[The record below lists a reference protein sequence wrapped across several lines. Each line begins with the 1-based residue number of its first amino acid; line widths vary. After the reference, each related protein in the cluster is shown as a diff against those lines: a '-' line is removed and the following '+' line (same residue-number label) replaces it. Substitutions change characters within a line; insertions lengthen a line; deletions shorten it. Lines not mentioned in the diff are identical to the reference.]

1 MGLYLAA
8 FQRSPTL
15 PRIIR
20 DVLSHPETPLV
31 KRIIAL
37 ALTAV
42 LGAAACG
49 GNRDKAPFVQTALVT
64 RRTIVIDAEATGAVE
79 PINVVEVK
87 SKASGLITKMPVETG
102 YLVKPGDLLVQIDTR
117 DVQNQYNQAEAD
129 LKASQA
135 KLQVSE
141 QQKKRSDELLK
152 ARVITSQEF
161 EGASLD
167 LENSKAAE
175 IRSAA
180 NLDLA
185 KQRLED
191 ATVTAPTAGTILTKT
206 VSLGQV
212 ITSATSSATG
222 GTTLLTMADLGRVR
236 VRALFNETDI
246 GQVRPGQ
253 TASVTVDAFPDRR
266 FQGVV
271 EKIEPSATI
280 QQNVTMFPVLVT
292 LDNSESLLKP
302 GMNGE
307 VAVLVDQVNDVLA
320 VPNDALKNVRE
331 AAATGQMLGLNSDS
345 VTAEVR
351 AQMQSGFSRRGE
363 PAQEG
368 SARVTATSR
377 GDVALAPQQPQG
389 QQQPQQGFG
398 QGRQQIE
405 VTDKQCADVKAALAK
420 KPDLQKKLDD
430 LRTKARSGE
439 LDFAS
444 MRDQSEKLY
453 SSAGIDMRVAG
464 ACRRKEMQANG
475 GGMGAPAGAAS
486 GVAQRN
492 GTTQGQQPARGTQG
506 ARGNL
511 QLSTPEMGGMTRR
524 THPGLVFVAD
534 SAHKTYHPRVVML
547 GAANF
552 DYTEVVSGLKEGERV
567 ALLASL
573 ALQAQRQQQ
582 NDRMR
587 QGMGV
592 PGLTPNAGPGGGAGG
607 RPGGGGAGGGGA
619 PRGGAR

>member
-1 MGLYLAA
+1 M
-8 FQRSPTL
+8 
-15 PRIIR
+15 
-20 DVLSHPETPLV
+20 
-31 KRIIAL
+31 KRIFAL
-37 ALTAV
+37 ALAV
-42 LGAAACG
+42 MAVGTAACSG
-49 GNRDKAPFVQTALVT
+49 SKDKAAFVQTALAT

-87 SKASGLITKMPVETG
+87 SKASGLITKMTVETG
-102 YLVKPGDLLVQIDTR
+102 TLVKPGDLLVQIDTR

-141 QQKKRSDELLK
+141 AQKKRSDELFK

-167 LENSKAAE
+167 LENSKAAV

-191 ATVTAPTAGTILTKT
+191 ATVTAPTAGTVLTKT

-222 GTTLLTMADLGRVR
+222 GTSLLTMADLSRVR

-246 GQVRPGQ
+246 GQVRAGQ
-253 TASVTVDAFPDRR
+253 NAAVTVDAFPDRR

-271 EKIEPSATI
+271 EKIEPSATV

-292 LDNSESLLKP
+292 LDNRESLLKP

-307 VAVLVDQVNDVLA
+307 VAVLVDQVNDVIA

-331 AAATGQMLGLNSDS
+331 AAATGQMLGLNVDS
-345 VTAEVR
+345 VNAEVR
-351 AQMQSGFSRRGE
+351 SQMQNGFGRSRSEAGAVGAPAGGRNRVASTSQGE
-363 PAQEG
+363 
-368 SARVTATSR
+368 V
-377 GDVALAPQQPQG
+377 VVAPQG
-389 QQQPQQGFG
+389 ETMQQPQQGFG

-430 LRTKARSGE
+430 LRAKARSGE
-439 LDFAS
+439 LDFSAV
-444 MRDQSEKLY
+444 RTESEKLY
-453 SSAGIDMRVAG
+453 QNAGIDMRVAG

-475 GGMGAPAGAAS
+475 GGPAGAPGAGGQS
-486 GVAQRN
+486 GAF
-492 GTTQGQQPARGTQG
+492 GGGQQHAGIGG
-506 ARGNL
+506 ANRSGGQQAPGGNL
-511 QLSTPEMGGMTRR
+511 QLSTPEMGGVGRR
-524 THPGLVFVAD
+524 THPGLVFVLD
-534 SAHKTYHPRVVML
+534 SAHKTYRPRVVML

-552 DYTEVVSGLKEGERV
+552 DYTEVVSGVKEGERV

-582 NDRMR
+582 NDRLR

-592 PGLTPNAGPGGGAGG
+592 PGLT
-607 RPGGGGAGGGGA
+607 
-619 PRGGAR
+619 

>member
-1 MGLYLAA
+1 VK
-8 FQRSPTL
+8 QTL
-15 PRIIR
+15 
-20 DVLSHPETPLV
+20 
-31 KRIIAL
+31 AL
-37 ALTAV
+37 ALAIGVAT
-42 LGAAACG
+42 AACSG
-49 GNRDKAPFVQTALVT
+49 SKDKAPFVQTAAVT

-102 YLVKPGDLLVQIDTR
+102 TLVKPGNLLVQIDTR

-141 QQKKRSDELLK
+141 QQKKRSDELFK
-152 ARVITSQEF
+152 ARVITSQEY
-161 EGASLD
+161 ESASLD
-167 LENSKAAE
+167 LENSKAAL

-292 LDNSESLLKP
+292 LDNSEGLLKP

-320 VPNDALKNVRE
+320 VPNDAVKNIRE
-331 AAATGQMLGLNSDS
+331 AAATGQMLGLNPDS

-351 AQMQSGFSRRGE
+351 AQMQNGFGRSRADAAAGGAPARFAASSSGE
-363 PAQEG
+363 
-368 SARVTATSR
+368 
-377 GDVALAPQQPQG
+377 VALASQDP
-389 QQQPQQGFG
+389 QQPQQGFG

-430 LRTKARSGE
+430 LRTRARSGE
-439 LDFAS
+439 IDFAA

-453 SSAGIDMRVAG
+453 ASAGLDMRVAG

-475 GGMGAPAGAAS
+475 GGMAGAGAS
-486 GVAQRN
+486 AGNSGQR
-492 GTTQGQQPARGTQG
+492 GATRGQGQQQQG
-506 ARGNL
+506 GGNL
-511 QLSTPEMGGMTRR
+511 QLSTPEMGGVTRR
-524 THPGLVFVAD
+524 TRPGLVFVAD
-534 SAHKTYHPRVVML
+534 SAKKTYHARVVML

-552 DYTEVVSGLKEGERV
+552 DYTEVASGVKEGERV
-567 ALLASL
+567 ALLTSL

-582 NDRMR
+582 NDRLR

-592 PGLTPNAGPGGGAGG
+592 PGLTPNGGPGGGGG
-607 RPGGGGAGGGGA
+607 RPGGAGAGGGA

>member
-1 MGLYLAA
+1 M
-8 FQRSPTL
+8 
-15 PRIIR
+15 
-20 DVLSHPETPLV
+20 
-31 KRIIAL
+31 KRIFAL
-37 ALTAV
+37 ALGVVGTI
-42 LGAAACG
+42 ACG
-49 GNRDKAPFVQTALVT
+49 GSKDKAAFVQTAAVT

-102 YLVKPGDLLVQIDTR
+102 TLVKPGDLLVQIDTR

-141 QQKKRSDELLK
+141 QQKKRSDELYK
-152 ARVITSQEF
+152 ARVITSQEY
-161 EGASLD
+161 EAASLD
-167 LENSKAAE
+167 LENSKAAV

-191 ATVTAPTAGTILTKT
+191 ATVTAPTAGTVLTKT

-222 GTTLLTMADLGRVR
+222 GTTLLTMADLGKVR

-253 TASVTVDAFPDRR
+253 NASVSIDAYPDRR

-271 EKIEPSATI
+271 EKIEPNATI

-292 LDNSESLLKP
+292 LDNAESLLKP

-307 VAVLVDQVNDVLA
+307 VAVLIDQVNDVLA
-320 VPNDALKNVRE
+320 VPNDAVKNVRE
-331 AAATGQMLGLNSDS
+331 AAATGQMLGLNVDS

-351 AQMQSGFSRRGE
+351 AQMQTGFGRSRADAGRGT
-363 PAQEG
+363 
-368 SARVTATSR
+368 SDARVASTSP
-377 GDVALAPQQPQG
+377 GEVALQSGLQQQP
-389 QQQPQQGFG
+389 QQPQQGFG
-398 QGRQQIE
+398 QSRQQIE
-405 VTDKQCADVKAALAK
+405 VTDKQCADVKAALAN
-420 KPDLQKKLDD
+420 KPDVQKKLDD
-430 LRTKARSGE
+430 LRNRARSGE
-439 LDFAS
+439 LDFTA
-444 MRDQSEKLY
+444 MRAESEKIY
-453 SSAGIDMRVAG
+453 ASAGIDMRVAG
-464 ACRRKEMQANG
+464 ACRRKEMQGNG
-475 GGMGAPAGAAS
+475 GGYGGQMGGAAAGQS
-486 GVAQRN
+486 NGLGQRGN
-492 GTTQGQQPARGTQG
+492 RGQQQQG
-506 ARGNL
+506 GGNL
-511 QLSTPEMGGMTRR
+511 QPSTPEIGGVSRR
-524 THPGLVFVAD
+524 TRPGLVFVAD

-547 GAANF
+547 GASNF
-552 DYTEVVSGLKEGERV
+552 DYTEVVTGVKEGERV
-567 ALLASL
+567 ALLTSL

-592 PGLTPNAGPGGGAGG
+592 PGLTPNAGPGGA
-607 RPGGGGAGGGGA
+607 RPGGGAT
-619 PRGGAR
+619 PRGGGR

>member
-1 MGLYLAA
+1 
-8 FQRSPTL
+8 
-15 PRIIR
+15 
-20 DVLSHPETPLV
+20 V
-31 KRIIAL
+31 KRIFGLAL
-37 ALTAV
+37 AVVGTV
-42 LGAAACG
+42 ACG
-49 GNRDKAPFVQTALVT
+49 GGKDKAPFVQTALVT

-102 YLVKPGDLLVQIDTR
+102 TLVKPGDLLVQIDTR

-135 KLQVSE
+135 KLQVSDA
-141 QQKKRSDELLK
+141 QKKRSDELYK

-161 EGASLD
+161 EAASLD
-167 LENSKAAE
+167 FENSKAAL

-222 GTTLLTMADLGRVR
+222 GTTLLTMADLGKVR

-253 TASVTVDAFPDRR
+253 SAGVTVDAFPDRR

-331 AAATGQMLGLNSDS
+331 AAATGQMLGLNPDT
-345 VTAEVR
+345 VNAEVR
-351 AQMQSGFSRRGE
+351 AQMQNGFGRSRAGASASATTGASRVAASAQGEVSLSGE
-363 PAQEG
+363 AI
-368 SARVTATSR
+368 
-377 GDVALAPQQPQG
+377 
-389 QQQPQQGFG
+389 QQPQQGQG

-405 VTDKQCADVKAALAK
+405 VTDKQCSDVRAALAK

-439 LDFAS
+439 LDFTA
-444 MRDQSEKLY
+444 MRDSNEKLY
-453 SSAGIDMRVAG
+453 KSAGIDMRVAG

-475 GGMGAPAGAAS
+475 GAMGGGQPSSFGQRGGSSRS
-486 GVAQRN
+486 G
-492 GTTQGQQPARGTQG
+492 GQQPQNG
-506 ARGNL
+506 GNL
-511 QLSTPEMGGMTRR
+511 QPTPEVGGVGRR

-552 DYTEVVSGLKEGERV
+552 DYTEVITGLKEGEPV
-567 ALLASL
+567 AMLASL

-582 NDRMR
+582 NDRLR

-592 PGLTPNAGPGGGAGG
+592 PGLTPNAGPGGG
-607 RPGGGGAGGGGA
+607 RPGGGGAAGGGA

>member
-1 MGLYLAA
+1 M
-8 FQRSPTL
+8 
-15 PRIIR
+15 
-20 DVLSHPETPLV
+20 
-31 KRIIAL
+31 KRTFAL
-37 ALTAV
+37 ALAIGMAT
-42 LGAAACG
+42 AACSG
-49 GNRDKAPFVQTALVT
+49 SKDKAPFVQTAAVT

-102 YLVKPGDLLVQIDTR
+102 TLVKPGDLLVQIDTR

-129 LKASQA
+129 LRAAQA

-152 ARVITSQEF
+152 ARVITSQEY
-161 EGASLD
+161 ESASLD
-167 LENSKAAE
+167 LENSKAAV

-191 ATVTAPTAGTILTKT
+191 ATVTAPTSGTVLTKT

-320 VPNDALKNVRE
+320 VPNDAVKNIRE
-331 AAATGQMLGLNSDS
+331 AAATGQMLGLNPDS
-345 VTAEVR
+345 VSAEVR
-351 AQMQSGFSRRGE
+351 AQMQNSFGRARSD
-363 PAQEG
+363 A
-368 SARVTATSR
+368 SADGASAGVASTAA
-377 GDVALAPQQPQG
+377 GDVALAPQG
-389 QQQPQQGFG
+389 SQQPQQGFG

-405 VTDKQCADVKAALAK
+405 VTDKQCTDVKAALAK

-430 LRTKARSGE
+430 LRTKARLGE
-439 LDFAS
+439 IDFSA

-453 SSAGIDMRVAG
+453 ASAGIDMRVAG
-464 ACRRKEMQANG
+464 ACRRKEMQTAG
-475 GGMGAPAGAAS
+475 AGGMSGSGTSGNFGQRGATRG
-486 GVAQRN
+486 
-492 GTTQGQQPARGTQG
+492 QGQQPQSGAQG
-506 ARGNL
+506 GSNL
-511 QLSTPEMGGMTRR
+511 QLSTPEVGGVPRR
-524 THPGLVFVAD
+524 SRPGLVFVAD
-534 SAHKTYHPRVVML
+534 SAKKTYHARVVML

-552 DYTEVVSGLKEGERV
+552 DYTEVVNGVKEGERV
-567 ALLASL
+567 ALLTSL

-592 PGLTPNAGPGGGAGG
+592 PGLTPNAGPGAGG
-607 RPGGGGAGGGGA
+607 RPGGAGGA

>member
-1 MGLYLAA
+1 MKRYL
-8 FQRSPTL
+8 
-15 PRIIR
+15 
-20 DVLSHPETPLV
+20 
-31 KRIIAL
+31 AL
-37 ALTAV
+37 ALAV
-42 LGAAACG
+42 VGTAACT
-49 GNRDKAPFVQTALVT
+49 GNKDKSPFVQTALVA

-79 PINVVEVK
+79 PITVVEVK
-87 SKASGLITKMPVETG
+87 SKASGLITKMPVETAT
-102 YLVKPGDLLVQIDTR
+102 LVKPGDLLVQIDTR

-141 QQKKRSDELLK
+141 AQKKRSDELFK

-161 EGASLD
+161 ENASLD
-167 LENSKAAE
+167 YENSKAAV

-180 NLDLA
+180 TLDLA

-191 ATVTAPTAGTILTKT
+191 ATVTAPSGGTILTKT

-222 GTTLLTMADLGRVR
+222 GTTLLTMADLGKVR

-253 TASVTVDAFPDRR
+253 TAAVAIDAFPDRR

-271 EKIEPSATI
+271 EKIEPNATV

-292 LDNSESLLKP
+292 LDNGEGLLKP

-307 VAVLVDQVNDVLA
+307 VSVLVDQVNDVLS

-331 AAATGQMLGLNSDS
+331 AVATGQMLGLNADS
-345 VTAEVR
+345 VNAEVR
-351 AQMQSGFSRRGE
+351 AQMQNGFGRSRADAAAIGTPGSGRT
-363 PAQEG
+363 
-368 SARVTATSR
+368 RVATSQ
-377 GDVALAPQQPQG
+377 GDVSLAPQG
-389 QQQPQQGFG
+389 EALQQPQQGFG
-398 QGRQQIE
+398 QGRQQID

-430 LRTKARSGE
+430 LRSRARSGE
-439 LDFAS
+439 LDFTA
-444 MRDQSEKLY
+444 MRDESEKLY
-453 SSAGIDMRVAG
+453 KSAGIDMRVAG

-475 GGMGAPAGAAS
+475 GGMGGGQMGS
-486 GVAQRN
+486 GVGQRGGN
-492 GTTQGQQPARGTQG
+492 RSGQQAQG
-506 ARGNL
+506 GAGGANL
-511 QLSTPEMGGMTRR
+511 QPSSPETSGFGRR
-524 THPGLVFVAD
+524 THPGLVFVVD

-552 DYTEVVSGLKEGERV
+552 DYTEVVTGLKEGERV

-582 NDRMR
+582 NDRLR

-592 PGLTPNAGPGGGAGG
+592 PGLTPNAGPGGG
-607 RPGGGGAGGGGA
+607 RPGGGGGGGGA
-619 PRGGAR
+619 PRGGGR

>member
-1 MGLYLAA
+1 
-8 FQRSPTL
+8 
-15 PRIIR
+15 
-20 DVLSHPETPLV
+20 V
-31 KRIIAL
+31 KRTYAL
-37 ALTAV
+37 AFAV
-42 LGAAACG
+42 ALGTVACG
-49 GNRDKAPFVQTALVT
+49 GSKEKAPFVQTALVT

-102 YLVKPGDLLVQIDTR
+102 TLVKPGDLLVQIDTR
-117 DVQNQYNQAEAD
+117 DVQNQYNQVEAD
-129 LKASQA
+129 LKAAQA

-141 QQKKRSDELLK
+141 AQKKRSENLFK
-152 ARVITSQEF
+152 AKVITSQEY
-161 EGASLD
+161 ESASLD
-167 LENSKAAE
+167 FENSKAAV

-191 ATVTAPTAGTILTKT
+191 ATVTAPTAGTVLTKT

-222 GTTLLTMADLGRVR
+222 GTTLLTMADLNRVR

-246 GQVRPGQ
+246 GQVRPSQ

-292 LDNSESLLKP
+292 LDNREGLLKP

-307 VAVLVDQVNDVLA
+307 VSVLVDQVNDVVA
-320 VPNDALKNVRE
+320 VPNDAVKNVRE
-331 AAATGQMLGLNSDS
+331 ASATGQMLGLNPDT

-351 AQMQSGFSRRGE
+351 VQMQNGFGRSRADNGAINAGNGPRGV
-363 PAQEG
+363 A
-368 SARVTATSR
+368 ATSQ
-377 GDVALAPQQPQG
+377 GEVALVPQG
-389 QQQPQQGFG
+389 QQPQQGSG

-405 VTDKQCADVKAALAK
+405 VTDKQCSDVKAALAK
-420 KPDLQKKLDD
+420 KPDLQKRIDD

-439 LDFAS
+439 LDFSAL
-444 MRDQSEKLY
+444 RDSTEKLY
-453 SSAGIDMRVAG
+453 KSVGLDVRVAG
-464 ACRRKEMQANG
+464 ACRRKEMQASGGSMGGGQGGAYGQRGGNG
-475 GGMGAPAGAAS
+475 G
-486 GVAQRN
+486 QN
-492 GTTQGQQPARGTQG
+492 GQG
-506 ARGNL
+506 GNSL
-511 QLSTPEMGGMTRR
+511 QLTTPEMGGQARR
-524 THPGLVFVAD
+524 TRPGLVFVAD

-567 ALLASL
+567 ALLTSL

-582 NDRMR
+582 NDRLR

-592 PGLTPNAGPGGGAGG
+592 PGLTPNAGPGGGG
-607 RPGGGGAGGGGA
+607 RPGGGGAGGGA
-619 PRGGAR
+619 PRGGGR

>member
-1 MGLYLAA
+1 MKHS
-8 FQRSPTL
+8 F
-15 PRIIR
+15 
-20 DVLSHPETPLV
+20 
-31 KRIIAL
+31 AL
-37 ALTAV
+37 ALAAGV
-42 LGAAACG
+42 AAAACSG
-49 GNRDKAPFVQTALVT
+49 SKDKAPFVQTAAVT
-64 RRTIVIDAEATGAVE
+64 RRTIIIDAEATGAVE

-102 YLVKPGDLLVQIDTR
+102 TLVKPGDLLVQIDTR

-141 QQKKRSDELLK
+141 QQKKRSDELFK
-152 ARVITSQEF
+152 ARVITSQEY
-161 EGASLD
+161 ENASLD
-167 LENSKAAE
+167 LENSRAAV

-307 VAVLVDQVNDVLA
+307 VAVLVDQINDVLA
-320 VPNDALKNVRE
+320 VPNDAVKNVRE
-331 AAATGQMLGLNSDS
+331 AAATGQMLGLNPDS

-351 AQMQSGFSRRGE
+351 AQMQNGFGRRSDAATGDGSVRVASASSGDI
-363 PAQEG
+363 Q
-368 SARVTATSR
+368 
-377 GDVALAPQQPQG
+377 LASPG
-389 QQQPQQGFG
+389 AQQPQQGFG
-398 QGRQQIE
+398 QGRPQID

-430 LRTKARSGE
+430 LRNKARSGE
-439 LDFAS
+439 IDFSA
-444 MRDQSEKLY
+444 MREQSEKLY
-453 SSAGIDMRVAG
+453 ASAGIDMRVAG

-475 GGMGAPAGAAS
+475 GGVAGGGVNSGSSGQRGAAR
-486 GVAQRN
+486 G
-492 GTTQGQQPARGTQG
+492 GQQPQG
-506 ARGNL
+506 GAQGGGNL
-511 QLSTPEMGGMTRR
+511 QLSTPEMGGVTRR
-524 THPGLVFVAD
+524 TRPGLVFVAD
-534 SAHKTYHPRVVML
+534 SAKKTYHARVVML
-547 GAANF
+547 GSANF
-552 DYTEVVSGLKEGERV
+552 DYTEVVSGVKEGERV
-567 ALLASL
+567 ALLTSL

-582 NDRMR
+582 NDRIR

-592 PGLTPNAGPGGGAGG
+592 PGLTPNAGPGGGG
-607 RPGGGGAGGGGA
+607 RPGGAGGGGA

>member
-1 MGLYLAA
+1 MHL
-8 FQRSPTL
+8 FL
-15 PRIIR
+15 PG
-20 DVLSHPETPLV
+20 EPLV
-31 KRIIAL
+31 KRIFAL
-37 ALTAV
+37 ALAAV
-42 LGAAACG
+42 GTVACG
-49 GNRDKAPFVQTALVT
+49 GGKDKAPFVQTALVT

-102 YLVKPGDLLVQIDTR
+102 TLVKPGDLLVQIDTR

-141 QQKKRSDELLK
+141 AQKKRSDELYK

-161 EGASLD
+161 EAASLD
-167 LENSKAAE
+167 FENSKAAL

-222 GTTLLTMADLGRVR
+222 GTTLLTMADLGKVR
-236 VRALFNETDI
+236 VRALLNETDI

-253 TASVTVDAFPDRR
+253 SAGVTVDAFPDRR

-331 AAATGQMLGLNSDS
+331 AAATGQMLGLNPDS
-345 VTAEVR
+345 VNAEVR
-351 AQMQSGFSRRGE
+351 AQMQNGFGRSRAGAGAAATAGASRVAASAQGEVSLSGE
-363 PAQEG
+363 
-368 SARVTATSR
+368 
-377 GDVALAPQQPQG
+377 AL
-389 QQQPQQGFG
+389 QQPQQRVG
-398 QGRQQIE
+398 QGRQQID
-405 VTDKQCADVKAALAK
+405 VTDKQCSDVKAALAK

-439 LDFAS
+439 LDFSA
-444 MRDQSEKLY
+444 MRDASERLY
-453 SSAGIDMRVAG
+453 TSAGIDMRVAG

-475 GGMGAPAGAAS
+475 GGMGGGQPGAN
-486 GVAQRN
+486 GQRGGN
-492 GTTQGQQPARGTQG
+492 DRTGGQQQAQG
-506 ARGNL
+506 GGNL
-511 QLSTPEMGGMTRR
+511 QPTPEVGGVGRR

-552 DYTEVVSGLKEGERV
+552 DYTEVITGLKEGERV
-567 ALLASL
+567 AMLASL

-582 NDRMR
+582 NDRLR

-592 PGLTPNAGPGGGAGG
+592 PGLTPNAGPGGGG
-607 RPGGGGAGGGGA
+607 RPGGGT

>member
-1 MGLYLAA
+1 M
-8 FQRSPTL
+8 
-15 PRIIR
+15 
-20 DVLSHPETPLV
+20 
-31 KRIIAL
+31 KRIFAL
-37 ALTAV
+37 AFAV
-42 LGAAACG
+42 VGTVACSG
-49 GNRDKAPFVQTALVT
+49 GKDKTPFVQTALVT

-79 PINVVEVK
+79 PITVVEVK
-87 SKASGLITKMPVETG
+87 SKASGLITKMPVETAT
-102 YLVKPGDLLVQIDTR
+102 LVKPGDLLVQIDTR

-141 QQKKRSDELLK
+141 QQKKRSDELYK
-152 ARVITSQEF
+152 ARVITSQEY
-161 EGASLD
+161 ESASLD
-167 LENSKAAE
+167 LENSKAAV

-191 ATVTAPTAGTILTKT
+191 ATVTAPSAGTILTKT

-222 GTTLLTMADLGRVR
+222 GTTLLTMADLGKVR

-253 TASVTVDAFPDRR
+253 TASVAIDAYPDRR

-271 EKIEPSATI
+271 EKIEPNATI

-307 VAVLVDQVNDVLA
+307 VAVLIDQVSDVLA
-320 VPNDALKNVRE
+320 VPNDAVKNVRE
-331 AAATGQMLGLNSDS
+331 AAATGQMLGLNADS

-351 AQMQSGFSRRGE
+351 AQMQNGFGRSRADAGGG
-363 PAQEG
+363 ANG
-368 SARVTATSR
+368 GRVASTSR
-377 GDVALAPQQPQG
+377 GEVALQGEPMQQP
-389 QQQPQQGFG
+389 QQPQQGFG

-430 LRTKARSGE
+430 LRNKARSGE
-439 LDFAS
+439 LDFTA
-444 MRDQSEKLY
+444 MRTESEKLY

-475 GGMGAPAGAAS
+475 GGYGGQPAGPTGQS
-486 GVAQRN
+486 NGQR
-492 GTTQGQQPARGTQG
+492 GDRGGQQAQG
-506 ARGNL
+506 NRQGGGNL
-511 QLSTPEMGGMTRR
+511 QLSTPEVGGVARR
-524 THPGLVFVAD
+524 TRPGLVFVAD

-547 GAANF
+547 GASNF
-552 DYTEVVSGLKEGERV
+552 DYTEIVTGLKEGERV
-567 ALLASL
+567 ALLTSL

-582 NDRMR
+582 NDRLR

-592 PGLTPNAGPGGGAGG
+592 PGLSPNAGPGAGG
-607 RPGGGGAGGGGA
+607 RPGGGGGGGA

>member
-1 MGLYLAA
+1 M
-8 FQRSPTL
+8 
-15 PRIIR
+15 
-20 DVLSHPETPLV
+20 
-31 KRIIAL
+31 KRTFAL
-37 ALTAV
+37 ALAV
-42 LGAAACG
+42 GIAAAACG
-49 GNRDKAPFVQTALVT
+49 GSKDKAPFVQTAVVT

-102 YLVKPGDLLVQIDTR
+102 TLVKPGDLLVQIDTR

-141 QQKKRSDELLK
+141 QQKKRSDELFK
-152 ARVITSQEF
+152 ARVITSQEY
-161 EGASLD
+161 ETASLD
-167 LENSKAAE
+167 LENSKAAV

-191 ATVTAPTAGTILTKT
+191 ATVTAPTAGTVLTKT

-320 VPNDALKNVRE
+320 VPNDAVKNIRE
-331 AAATGQMLGLNSDS
+331 AAATGQMLGLNPDS

-351 AQMQSGFSRRGE
+351 AQMQNGFGRARSD
-363 PAQEG
+363 ASASDG
-368 SARVTATSR
+368 SMRVASTSS
-377 GDVALAPQQPQG
+377 GDVALASQAA
-389 QQQPQQGFG
+389 QQPQQGFG
-398 QGRQQIE
+398 SGRQQIE

-439 LDFAS
+439 IDFSA

-453 SSAGIDMRVAG
+453 ASAGIDMRVAG

-475 GGMGAPAGAAS
+475 GGMAGAGAGS
-486 GVAQRN
+486 GNSGQGGATRGQGRTPQGGAQ
-492 GTTQGQQPARGTQG
+492 GGAQGG
-506 ARGNL
+506 GNL
-511 QLSTPEMGGMTRR
+511 QLNTPEMGGVTRR
-524 THPGLVFVAD
+524 TRPGLVFVAD
-534 SAHKTYHPRVVML
+534 SAKKTYHARVVML

-552 DYTEVVSGLKEGERV
+552 DYTEVVNGLKEGERV
-567 ALLASL
+567 ALLTSL

-592 PGLTPNAGPGGGAGG
+592 PGLTPNAGPGGGG
-607 RPGGGGAGGGGA
+607 RPGGGGN
-619 PRGGAR
+619 PRGGGR

>member
-1 MGLYLAA
+1 M
-8 FQRSPTL
+8 
-15 PRIIR
+15 
-20 DVLSHPETPLV
+20 
-31 KRIIAL
+31 KRIFGLAL
-37 ALTAV
+37 AVVGTV
-42 LGAAACG
+42 ACG
-49 GNRDKAPFVQTALVT
+49 GGKDKAPFVQTALVT

-102 YLVKPGDLLVQIDTR
+102 TLVKPGDLLVQIDTR

-135 KLQVSE
+135 KLQVSDA
-141 QQKKRSDELLK
+141 QKKRSDELYK

-161 EGASLD
+161 EAASLD
-167 LENSKAAE
+167 FENSKAAL

-222 GTTLLTMADLGRVR
+222 GTTLLTMADLGKVR

-253 TASVTVDAFPDRR
+253 SAGVTVDAFPDRR
-266 FQGVV
+266 VQGVV

-331 AAATGQMLGLNSDS
+331 AAATGQMLGLNPDT
-345 VTAEVR
+345 VNAEVR
-351 AQMQSGFSRRGE
+351 AQMQNGFGRSRAGASASATTGASRVAASAQGEVSLSGE
-363 PAQEG
+363 AI
-368 SARVTATSR
+368 
-377 GDVALAPQQPQG
+377 
-389 QQQPQQGFG
+389 QQPQQGQG

-405 VTDKQCADVKAALAK
+405 VTDKQCSDVRAALAK

-439 LDFAS
+439 LDFTA
-444 MRDQSEKLY
+444 MRDSNEKLY
-453 SSAGIDMRVAG
+453 KSAGIDMRVAG

-475 GGMGAPAGAAS
+475 GAMGGGQPSSFGQRGGSSRS
-486 GVAQRN
+486 G
-492 GTTQGQQPARGTQG
+492 GQQPQNG
-506 ARGNL
+506 GNL
-511 QLSTPEMGGMTRR
+511 QPTPEVGGVGRR

-552 DYTEVVSGLKEGERV
+552 DYTEVITGLKEGERV
-567 ALLASL
+567 AMLASL

-582 NDRMR
+582 NDRLR

-592 PGLTPNAGPGGGAGG
+592 PGLTPNAGPGGG
-607 RPGGGGAGGGGA
+607 RPGGGGAAGGGA

>member
-1 MGLYLAA
+1 MKQI
-8 FQRSPTL
+8 F
-15 PRIIR
+15 
-20 DVLSHPETPLV
+20 
-31 KRIIAL
+31 AL

-49 GNRDKAPFVQTALVT
+49 GNRDKAPFVQTALVA

-141 QQKKRSDELLK
+141 QQKKRSDELFK

-161 EGASLD
+161 ESASLD
-167 LENSKAAE
+167 LENSKAAV

-351 AQMQSGFSRRGE
+351 AQMQNGFSRRGD
-363 PAQEG
+363 AAQQEG
-368 SARVTATSR
+368 NARVTATSR
-377 GDVALAPQQPQG
+377 GDVALDPQQPQG
-389 QQQPQQGFG
+389 QQQPQQAPG
-398 QGRQQIE
+398 QGRQQID
-405 VTDKQCADVKAALAK
+405 VSDKQCSDVKAALAK

-439 LDFAS
+439 LDFAA

-453 SSAGIDMRVAG
+453 ASAGIDMRIAG

-475 GGMGAPAGAAS
+475 GGMGAPGGFGGAA
-486 GVAQRN
+486 APQRN
-492 GTTQGQQPARGTQG
+492 GMAQGQQPVRNGQG
-506 ARGNL
+506 GRGNL

-547 GAANF
+547 GASNF
-552 DYTEVVSGLKEGERV
+552 DYTEVVTGLKEGERV

-607 RPGGGGAGGGGA
+607 RPGGAGGGGA

>member
-1 MGLYLAA
+1 MK
-8 FQRSPTL
+8 RTL
-15 PRIIR
+15 
-20 DVLSHPETPLV
+20 
-31 KRIIAL
+31 AL
-37 ALTAV
+37 ALAV
-42 LGAAACG
+42 GVAAAACSG
-49 GNRDKAPFVQTALVT
+49 SKDKAPFVQTAAVT

-102 YLVKPGDLLVQIDTR
+102 TLVKPGDLLVQIDTR

-141 QQKKRSDELLK
+141 QQKKRSDELFK
-152 ARVITSQEF
+152 ARVITSQEY
-161 EGASLD
+161 ETASLD
-167 LENSKAAE
+167 LENSKAAM

-266 FQGVV
+266 FQGLV

-320 VPNDALKNVRE
+320 VPNDAVKNIRE
-331 AAATGQMLGLNSDS
+331 AAATGQMLGLNPDS
-345 VTAEVR
+345 VSAEVR
-351 AQMQSGFSRRGE
+351 AQMQNGFGRSRSD
-363 PAQEG
+363 A
-368 SARVTATSR
+368 SAGDSPMRVASTSS
-377 GDVALAPQQPQG
+377 GDVALAA
-389 QQQPQQGFG
+389 QQPQQGLG
-398 QGRQQIE
+398 SGRQQIE
-405 VTDKQCADVKAALAK
+405 VTDKQCTDVKAALAK

-439 LDFAS
+439 IDFSA

-453 SSAGIDMRVAG
+453 AAAGIDMRVAG
-464 ACRRKEMQANG
+464 ACRRKEMQAAGSG
-475 GGMGAPAGAAS
+475 GIGGSGTSGYAG
-486 GVAQRN
+486 QR
-492 GTTQGQQPARGTQG
+492 GTRAQGQQQQG
-506 ARGNL
+506 GAQGRGNL
-511 QLSTPEMGGMTRR
+511 QLSTPEIGGVARR
-524 THPGLVFVAD
+524 TRPGLVFVAD
-534 SAHKTYHPRVVML
+534 SAKKTYHARVVML

-552 DYTEVVSGLKEGERV
+552 DYTEVVNGLKEGEQV
-567 ALLASL
+567 ALLTSL

-582 NDRMR
+582 NDRIR

-592 PGLTPNAGPGGGAGG
+592 PGLTPNAGPGGG
-607 RPGGGGAGGGGA
+607 RPGGAGGGGA

>member
-1 MGLYLAA
+1 M
-8 FQRSPTL
+8 
-15 PRIIR
+15 
-20 DVLSHPETPLV
+20 
-31 KRIIAL
+31 KRTFALTL
-37 ALTAV
+37 ALGVAT
-42 LGAAACG
+42 AACSG
-49 GNRDKAPFVQTALVT
+49 SKDKAPFVQTAAVT

-102 YLVKPGDLLVQIDTR
+102 TLVKPGDLLVQIDTR

-129 LKASQA
+129 LKAAQA
-135 KLQVSE
+135 KLQVSG
-141 QQKKRSDELLK
+141 QQKKRSDELFK
-152 ARVITSQEF
+152 ARVITSQEY
-161 EGASLD
+161 ETASLD
-167 LENSKAAE
+167 LENSKAAV

-191 ATVTAPTAGTILTKT
+191 ATVTAPTSGTVLTKT

-320 VPNDALKNVRE
+320 VPNDAVKNVRE
-331 AAATGQMLGLNSDS
+331 AAATGQMLGLNADS

-351 AQMQSGFSRRGE
+351 AQMQNGFGRARSDASAGGG
-363 PAQEG
+363 P
-368 SARVTATSR
+368 ARVASTSS
-377 GDVALAPQQPQG
+377 GDVALAPEG
-389 QQQPQQGFG
+389 VQQPQQGFG

-439 LDFAS
+439 IDFSA

-453 SSAGIDMRVAG
+453 AGAGIDMRVAG
-464 ACRRKEMQANG
+464 ACRRKEMQAAG
-475 GGMGAPAGAAS
+475 GGMGGGGAS
-486 GVAQRN
+486 GGVGQR
-492 GTTQGQQPARGTQG
+492 GTRGQGQQPQG
-506 ARGNL
+506 NAQGGGGNL
-511 QLSTPEMGGMTRR
+511 QLSTPEMGGVARR
-524 THPGLVFVAD
+524 TRPGLVFVAD
-534 SAHKTYHPRVVML
+534 SAKKTYHARVVML

-552 DYTEVVSGLKEGERV
+552 DYTEVVSGVKEGERV
-567 ALLASL
+567 ALLTSL

-607 RPGGGGAGGGGA
+607 RPGGAGGAAGGT

>member
-1 MGLYLAA
+1 M
-8 FQRSPTL
+8 
-15 PRIIR
+15 
-20 DVLSHPETPLV
+20 
-31 KRIIAL
+31 KRTFAL
-37 ALTAV
+37 ALAIGV
-42 LGAAACG
+42 AAAACSG
-49 GNRDKAPFVQTALVT
+49 SKDKAPFVQTAAVT

-102 YLVKPGDLLVQIDTR
+102 TLVKPGDLLVQIDTR

-141 QQKKRSDELLK
+141 QQKKRSDELFK
-152 ARVITSQEF
+152 ARVITSQEY
-161 EGASLD
+161 ETASLD
-167 LENSKAAE
+167 LENSKAAM

-191 ATVTAPTAGTILTKT
+191 ATVTAPTSGTILTKT

-266 FQGVV
+266 FQGIV

-320 VPNDALKNVRE
+320 VPNDAVKNIRE
-331 AAATGQMLGLNSDS
+331 AAATGQMLGLNPDS
-345 VTAEVR
+345 VNAEVR
-351 AQMQSGFSRRGE
+351 AQMQNGFGRARSD
-363 PAQEG
+363 A
-368 SARVTATSR
+368 SASDSPMRVASTSS
-377 GDVALAPQQPQG
+377 GDVALASQV
-389 QQQPQQGFG
+389 QQPQQGFG
-398 QGRQQIE
+398 SGRQQIE
-405 VTDKQCADVKAALAK
+405 VTDKECTDVKAALAK

-439 LDFAS
+439 IDFSA

-453 SSAGIDMRVAG
+453 AAAGIDMRVAG
-464 ACRRKEMQANG
+464 ACRRKEMQAAGG
-475 GGMGAPAGAAS
+475 GGMGAPGAS
-486 GVAQRN
+486 GYTGQR
-492 GTTQGQQPARGTQG
+492 GTRGQGQQQPDGAQRG
-506 ARGNL
+506 GNL
-511 QLSTPEMGGMTRR
+511 QLSTPEMGGVGRR
-524 THPGLVFVAD
+524 TRPGLVFVAD
-534 SAHKTYHPRVVML
+534 SARKTYHARVVML

-552 DYTEVVSGLKEGERV
+552 DYTEVVNGVKEGERV
-567 ALLASL
+567 ALLTSL

-592 PGLTPNAGPGGGAGG
+592 PGLTPNAGPGGGG
-607 RPGGGGAGGGGA
+607 RPGGAGGGGA

>member
-1 MGLYLAA
+1 MK
-8 FQRSPTL
+8 Q
-15 PRIIR
+15 I
-20 DVLSHPETPLV
+20 
-31 KRIIAL
+31 L
-37 ALTAV
+37 ALTMVVGVA
-42 LGAAACG
+42 AAACG
-49 GNRDKAPFVQTALVT
+49 GSKDKAAFVQTAAVT

-102 YLVKPGDLLVQIDTR
+102 TLVKPGDLLVQIDTR

-129 LKASQA
+129 LKAAQA

-141 QQKKRSDELLK
+141 QQKKRSDELFK
-152 ARVITSQEF
+152 ARVITSQEY
-161 EGASLD
+161 ESASLD
-167 LENSKAAE
+167 LENSKAAV

-320 VPNDALKNVRE
+320 VPNDAIKNVRE
-331 AAATGQMLGLNSDS
+331 AAATGQMLGLNPDS
-345 VTAEVR
+345 VAAEVR
-351 AQMQSGFSRRGE
+351 AQMQNGFGRSRADASANDAPTRFAAAAGGE
-363 PAQEG
+363 
-368 SARVTATSR
+368 
-377 GDVALAPQQPQG
+377 VAIASQGAP
-389 QQQPQQGFG
+389 QQQPQQGS
-398 QGRQQIE
+398 GRQQIE

-439 LDFAS
+439 IDFSA

-453 SSAGIDMRVAG
+453 ASAGIDMRVAG

-475 GGMGAPAGAAS
+475 GGMAGA
-486 GVAQRN
+486 GQR
-492 GTTQGQQPARGTQG
+492 GATGGQQSQG
-506 ARGNL
+506 GAKGGGGNL
-511 QLSTPEMGGMTRR
+511 QLSTPEMGGVTRR
-524 THPGLVFVAD
+524 TRPGLVFVAD
-534 SAHKTYHPRVVML
+534 SAKKTYHARVVML
-547 GAANF
+547 GASNF
-552 DYTEVVSGLKEGERV
+552 DYTEVVNGLKEGERV
-567 ALLASL
+567 ALLTSL

-592 PGLTPNAGPGGGAGG
+592 PGLTPSGGGGG
-607 RPGGGGAGGGGA
+607 RPGGGA